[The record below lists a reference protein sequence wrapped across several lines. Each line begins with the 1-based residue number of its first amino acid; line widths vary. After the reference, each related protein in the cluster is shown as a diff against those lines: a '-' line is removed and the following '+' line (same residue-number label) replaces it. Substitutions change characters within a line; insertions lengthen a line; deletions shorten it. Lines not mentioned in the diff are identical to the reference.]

1 MKPSNMEEI
10 EEAKRSE
17 LGILKAKVN
26 VGIDELRSMS
36 ERCRTKSNETSD
48 LEWEILAG
56 AYGDAVNI
64 METAI
69 GPENGKVKDN
79 TLVSILGEKE

>member
-1 MKPSNMEEI
+1 MKPSHREEI

-17 LGILKAKVN
+17 LGTLKFKVN

-36 ERCRTKSNETSD
+36 ERCRIKSNETSD
-48 LEWEILAG
+48 LEWEILAD
-56 AYGDAVNI
+56 AYSDAVTI

-69 GPENGKVKDN
+69 GPEDSKVKDN
-79 TLVSILGEKE
+79 TLISILGEEE